1 MVNLLDDQR
10 LNSVLD
16 VKVQLAIRLGSCKL
30 AMRDVLELNTG
41 AIIQLDQRAN
51 DPVGVYVNDKMIAV
65 GEVIVVDENFG
76 IKITQLIGESA

>member
-1 MVNLLDDQR
+1 MVNLLEDQR

-16 VKVQLAIRLGSCKL
+16 VKVQLAVRLGSCKL

-76 IKITQLIGESA
+76 IKITQLVGEQA

>member
-1 MVNLLDDQR
+1 MTNLLEDPR
-10 LNSVLD
+10 LNSVMD
-16 VKVQLAIRLGSCKL
+16 VKVQLAVRLGSCQL

-51 DPVGVYVNDKMIAV
+51 DHVGVYVNDKLIAV

-76 IKITQLIGESA
+76 IKITQLIGEQA